1 MRWCMRGAQV
11 GKCREPAPV
20 MVGTR
25 RKRAALPTL
34 RSIDDPRRKHMKPHP
49 ASPPRSITLALALT
63 AAFSLLPA
71 TTHAQD
77 YPSQDIRLI
86 CGFPP
91 GSGADIL
98 VRYFAEKLR
107 PVAGRTVVVEN
118 KVGAASNIATEY
130 VARSKPDG
138 HTLYP
143 FAGTTVAASM
153 HLFKNPPVDVGK
165 SLRAAATT
173 SNLAFMLVVDT
184 KSPYKTVAELTA
196 AMKQKGSR
204 ASYAV
209 AANPG
214 RIMGA
219 IYKDKAGLEALE
231 VQYRSA
237 PDSLNEM
244 TNGRL
249 DYGLHDATFALGQR
263 REGRLR
269 VLAVSSSKRLQAAP
283 DLPTMTESGV
293 PMDLDLW
300 WGVMVPTGTPKPIVD
315 TINRWFSQIVSMPE
329 TRKFLADSG
338 ADPLISTPE
347 RAQEMFE
354 TAIKEWGAYVRMAKI
369 EPQ

>member
-1 MRWCMRGAQV
+1 MRVNSSLPLRFV
-11 GKCREPAPV
+11 GLVVALV
-20 MVGTR
+20 
-25 RKRAALPTL
+25 AALGTMPG
-34 RSIDDPRRKHMKPHP
+34 
-49 ASPPRSITLALALT
+49 T
-63 AAFSLLPA
+63 AA
-71 TTHAQD
+71 AQS

-91 GSGADIL
+91 GSGADVF

-153 HLFKNPPVDVGK
+153 YLFKHPPVDVGK
-165 SLRAAATT
+165 AIRVAATT
-173 SNLAFMLVVDT
+173 SNLAFMLVVDA
-184 KSPYKTVAELTA
+184 KSPHKSVAELTA
-196 AMKQKGSR
+196 AVKQKGSS

-219 IYKDKAGLEALE
+219 IYKNTAGLSALE
-231 VQYRSA
+231 VQYRTA
-237 PDSLNEM
+237 ADSLNEM
-244 TNGRL
+244 LSGKL
-249 DYGLHDATFALGQR
+249 DYGLHDPIFALAQQ

-269 VLAVSSSKRLQAAP
+269 VLAVSAGKRLQSQP
-283 DLPTMTESGV
+283 DLPTMTESGI
-293 PMDLDLW
+293 PMNLDLW
-300 WGVMVPTGTPKPIVD
+300 WGVMVPTGTPKPIID
-315 TINRWFSQIVSMPE
+315 TINRWFSQIVRTEE
-329 TRKFLADSG
+329 TKKFLNGYG
-338 ADPLISTPE
+338 ADPMISTPE
-347 RAQEMFE
+347 RSQEMFE
-354 TAIKEWGAYVRMAKI
+354 TAIKEWGEYVRAAKI

>member
-1 MRWCMRGAQV
+1 MSV
-11 GKCREPAPV
+11 
-20 MVGTR
+20 
-25 RKRAALPTL
+25 LPGSA
-34 RSIDDPRRKHMKPHP
+34 R
-49 ASPPRSITLALALT
+49 
-63 AAFSLLPA
+63 
-71 TTHAQD
+71 AQD

-91 GSGADIL
+91 GSGADVF

-165 SLRAAATT
+165 AIRVAATT
-173 SNLAFMLVVDT
+173 SNLAFMLVVDA

-231 VQYRSA
+231 VQYRTA
-237 PDSLNEM
+237 ADSLNEM
-244 TNGRL
+244 PSGKL
-249 DYGLHDATFALGQR
+249 DYGLHDPIFALAQQ

-269 VLAVSSSKRLQAAP
+269 VLAISASKRLQSQP

-300 WGVMVPTGTPKPIVD
+300 WGVMVPTATPKPIID
-315 TINRWFSQIVSMPE
+315 KINALVRADRAHRGNQEIPQRLWSRPLDQYPGAGPGDVRDRDQGMGRIRPDGQDRAAIRDASSE
-329 TRKFLADSG
+329 WRIANREGAANCDGARGLASIRCS
-338 ADPLISTPE
+338 LF
-347 RAQEMFE
+347 AQ
-354 TAIKEWGAYVRMAKI
+354 TCWR
-369 EPQ
+369 

>member
-1 MRWCMRGAQV
+1 M
-11 GKCREPAPV
+11 PV
-20 MVGTR
+20 DSKWPVQCVR
-25 RKRAALPTL
+25 
-34 RSIDDPRRKHMKPHP
+34 
-49 ASPPRSITLALALT
+49 LAVALT
-63 AAFSLLPA
+63 AALGA
-71 TTHAQD
+71 MQGVAAAQE

-91 GSGADIL
+91 GSGADVF

-107 PVAGRTVVVEN
+107 PLAGRTVVVEN

-165 SLRAAATT
+165 AIRVAATT
-173 SNLAFMLVVDT
+173 SNLAFMLVVDA
-184 KSPYKTVAELTA
+184 KSPYKNVAELTA
-196 AMKQKGSR
+196 AVKQKGSS

-219 IYKDKAGLEALE
+219 IYKNTAGLNALE

-244 TNGRL
+244 MSGKL
-249 DYGLHDATFALGQR
+249 DYGLHDPIFALAQQ

-269 VLAVSSSKRLQAAP
+269 ILAVSTAKRLQSLP
-283 DLPTMTESGV
+283 ELPTMTESGV
-293 PMDLDLW
+293 PMDLSLW
-300 WGVMVPTGTPKPIVD
+300 WGVMVPTGTPKPIID
-315 TINRWFSQIVSMPE
+315 RINQWFSQIVSTEE
-329 TRKFLADSG
+329 TKKFLNASG
-338 ADPLISTPE
+338 ADPMINSPE
-347 RAQEMFE
+347 RSQEMFE
-354 TAIKEWGAYVRMAKI
+354 AAIKEWGEYVRMAKI